1 MEWSSAKSAKTAEN
15 ENSDALKVMG
25 KIDDRLRGRT
35 KHKGVPLSVEGHV
48 QKLIA
53 DATSTS
59 NLSQMYIGWAAYL

>member
-35 KHKGVPLSVEGHV
+35 NHKGVPLSVEGHV